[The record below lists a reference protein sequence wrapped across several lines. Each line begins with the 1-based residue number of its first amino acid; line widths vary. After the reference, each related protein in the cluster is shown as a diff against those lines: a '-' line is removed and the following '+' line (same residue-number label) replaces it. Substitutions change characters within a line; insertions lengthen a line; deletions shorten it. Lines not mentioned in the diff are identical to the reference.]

1 MSHGEDTAT
10 RHPTHPLL
18 MRNFI
23 PAIGA
28 LLAIGL
34 LGANTASPAPAIRAP
49 RPTVTRGP
57 AAATIRSPT
66 ILPVIIN
73 SEKAA

>member
-1 MSHGEDTAT
+1 M
-10 RHPTHPLL
+10 
-18 MRNFI
+18 
-23 PAIGA
+23 
-28 LLAIGL
+28 
-34 LGANTASPAPAIRAP
+34 RAP
-49 RPTVTRGP
+49 KPTVARVP